1 MRAVHFGA
9 GNIGRGFI
17 GALLQDAGYHV
28 VFADVNQ
35 DLLDQMSAA
44 GKYDLIEVGE
54 GGRRVT
60 YSNFSCVNSVTEH
73 DALVREIAGA
83 DIVTASVGATILP
96 RIADTIAQG
105 IDARQSQKPL
115 IVMACE
121 NSINAS
127 DSLLKEVARHT
138 AQATSAIFANT
149 AVDRIVPI
157 QSGDI
162 APSVEV
168 EAFSELVIETK
179 NLGDY
184 EIELPGA
191 TMVPDLAPYI
201 ERKLYT
207 VNTAHCATAYLG
219 QRAGF
224 ETISQT
230 LSDESVYRQV
240 LAALAETSR
249 ALVLKHGLSESKQD
263 AYVSKTMSRLQ
274 NTLIDDSVER
284 VGRDPIRKISR
295 TERLIGPAAYL
306 AEHDIEPTALLEVVA
321 AALVFHNPE
330 DPAVAKLQEKLTS
343 LPTGKFVA
351 EVCGIGADHPL
362 HSALGSVVEATLLS
376 RADGT

>member
-35 DLLDQMSAA
+35 DLLDQMSKA
-44 GKYDLIEVGE
+44 GEYDLIEVGE

-60 YSNFSCVNSVTEH
+60 YSNFSCVNSVTEQ

-83 DIVTASVGATILP
+83 AIVTASVGATILP
-96 RIADTIAQG
+96 RIAGTIAQG
-105 IDARQSQKPL
+105 IDARQTQKPL

-127 DSLLKEVARHT
+127 DTLFKEVSAHT
-138 AQATSAIFANT
+138 DKASSAIFANT

-224 ETISQT
+224 DSIAQT
-230 LSDESVYRQV
+230 LANEAIHDQV
-240 LAALAETSR
+240 LAALTETSR

-263 AYVSKTMSRLQ
+263 AYVAKTMARLQ
-274 NTLIDDSVER
+274 NPLIDDSVER

-306 AEHDIEPTALLEVVA
+306 AEQGIEPSALLDVVA
-321 AALVFHNPE
+321 AALVFRSPE
-330 DPAVAKLQEKLTS
+330 DPTIAKLQEKLTTLS
-343 LPTGKFVA
+343 PDEFV
-351 EVCGIGADHPL
+351 VQLCGISSEHPL
-362 HSALGSVVEATLLS
+362 HAPLCAIVDAAQS
-376 RADGT
+376 R

>member
-35 DLLDQMSAA
+35 DLLDQMSRA
-44 GKYDLIEVGE
+44 GEYELIEVGE

-60 YSNFSCVNSVTEH
+60 YSNFSCVNSVTDQESLI
-73 DALVREIAGA
+73 AEIAGA

-96 RIADTIAQG
+96 RIAGTIAQG
-105 IDARQSQKPL
+105 IDARASHKPL

-127 DSLLKEVARHT
+127 DSLMKEVASHT
-138 AQATSAIFANT
+138 AKASSAIFANT

-184 EIELPGA
+184 EIEIPGA

-224 ETISQT
+224 ESIAQT
-230 LSDESVYRQV
+230 LANEEIHAQV
-240 LAALAETSR
+240 LAALTETSK

-263 AYVSKTMSRLQ
+263 AYVSKTMARLQ
-274 NTLIDDSVER
+274 NPLIDDSVER

-306 AEHDIEPTALLEVVA
+306 AEQGIKPSALLDVVS

-330 DPAVAKLQEKLTS
+330 DPTVAELQEKLAALS
-343 LPTGKFVA
+343 PDEFV
-351 EVCGIGADHPL
+351 EQLCGIRAEHPL
-362 HSALGSVVEATLLS
+362 HAPLCAIVGAAGS
-376 RADGT
+376 R

>member
-44 GKYDLIEVGE
+44 GEYDLIEVGE

-60 YSNFSCVNSVTEH
+60 YSNFSCINSVTDQ
-73 DALVREIAGA
+73 DALVEQIAGA
-83 DIVTASVGATILP
+83 DVVTASVGANILP
-96 RIADTIAQG
+96 RIAGVLAQG
-105 IDARQSQKPL
+105 INARQSSAPL
-115 IVMACE
+115 VVMACE

-127 DSLLKEVARHT
+127 DTLREEVERHVRNV
-138 AQATSAIFANT
+138 SRAIFANT

-179 NLGDY
+179 NLGVY
-184 EIELPGA
+184 EPDIPGA

-224 ETISQT
+224 ETIAQT
-230 LSDESVYRQV
+230 LADETIHHQV

-249 ALVLKHGLSESKQD
+249 ALVLKHGLTEAKQA

-274 NTLIDDSVER
+274 NPLIDDSVER
-284 VGRDPIRKISR
+284 VGRDPLRKLSHS
-295 TERLIGPAAYL
+295 ERLIGPAAYL
-306 AEHDIEPTALLEVVA
+306 AEHEIEPTALLEVVA
-321 AALVFHNPE
+321 AALVFHTRE
-330 DPAVAKLQEKLTS
+330 DETVAALQEKLSTLS
-343 LPTGKFVA
+343 KEDFVA
-351 EVCGIGADHPL
+351 DVCGISAGHPL
-362 HSALGSVVEATLLS
+362 HDALCAVVDTAQS
-376 RADGT
+376 R

>member
-44 GKYDLIEVGE
+44 GEYELIEVGE

-60 YSNFSCVNSVTEH
+60 YSNFSCVNSVTQQ
-73 DALVREIAGA
+73 DALVKEIAGA

-96 RIADTIAQG
+96 RIAGTIALG
-105 IDARQSQKPL
+105 IDARESAKPL

-127 DSLLKEVARHT
+127 DTLLTEVLGHT
-138 AQATSAIFANT
+138 AKASSAIFANT

-184 EIELPGA
+184 EIDIPGA

-219 QRAGF
+219 QRAGY
-224 ETISQT
+224 
-230 LSDESVYRQV
+230 ESIAQALANEKIHAQV
-240 LAALAETSR
+240 LAALTETSR

-263 AYVSKTMSRLQ
+263 AYVSKTMYRLQ
-274 NTLIDDSVER
+274 NPLIDDSVER
-284 VGRDPIRKISR
+284 VGRDPIRKLSR

-306 AEHDIEPTALLEVVA
+306 AEQGIEPSALLDVVA

-330 DPAVAKLQEKLTS
+330 DPTVATLQEKLTTLS
-343 LPTGKFVA
+343 TGEFV
-351 EVCGIGADHPL
+351 EQLCGISASHPL
-362 HSALGSVVEATLLS
+362 HSPLCAVVDAAQS
-376 RADGT
+376 R

>member
-28 VFADVNQ
+28 VFADVNEE
-35 DLLDQMSAA
+35 LLNQMSAA
-44 GKYDLIEVGE
+44 GEYDLIEVGE

-60 YSNFSCVNSVTEH
+60 YSNFSCINSITEQ
-73 DALVREIAGA
+73 DSLIKEIAA
-83 DIVTASVGATILP
+83 AEIVTASVGATILP
-96 RIADTIAQG
+96 RIAGTIAQG
-105 IDARQSQKPL
+105 IDARATHKPL

-127 DSLLKEVARHT
+127 DALRAEVSGHSTHT
-138 AQATSAIFANT
+138 SRAIFANT

-179 NLGDY
+179 NLGKY
-184 EIELPGA
+184 EIDIPGA
-191 TMVPDLAPYI
+191 MMVPDLAPYI

-207 VNTAHCATAYLG
+207 VNTAHCASAYLG

-230 LSDESVYRQV
+230 LANEAIHSQV
-240 LAALAETSR
+240 LAALTETSQ

-263 AYVSKTMSRLQ
+263 AYVSKTMARLQ
-274 NTLIDDSVER
+274 NPLIDDSVER
-284 VGRDPIRKISR
+284 VGRDPIRKLSR

-306 AEHDIEPTALLEVVA
+306 AEQGIEPTALLEIVA

-330 DPAVAKLQEKLTS
+330 DPTVAALQEKLATLS
-343 LPTGKFVA
+343 TEDFVA
-351 EVCGIGADHPL
+351 ELCGISAVHPL
-362 HSALGSVVEATLLS
+362 HTSLCAVVDAAQS
-376 RADGT
+376 H

>member
-1 MRAVHFGA
+1 MAMRAVHFGA

-35 DLLDQMSAA
+35 DLLDQMSVA
-44 GKYDLIEVGE
+44 GEYELIEVGE

-60 YSNFSCVNSVTEH
+60 YSNFSCVNSVSEQ
-73 DALVREIAGA
+73 AELVRAIAGA
-83 DIVTASVGATILP
+83 DVLTASVRATILP
-96 RIADTIAQG
+96 RIAGTIAQG
-105 IDARQSQKPL
+105 IDARKSAKPL
-115 IVMACE
+115 FVMACE

-127 DSLLKEVARHT
+127 DTLFAEVAAHG
-138 AQATSAIFANT
+138 AHASSAIFANT

-157 QSGDI
+157 QSGNI

-168 EAFSELVIETK
+168 EAFSELVIETR

-224 ETISQT
+224 ETISQA
-230 LSDESVYRQV
+230 LADEFIHAQV
-240 LAALAETSR
+240 LAALTETSK
-249 ALVLKHGLSESKQD
+249 ALVLKHGLSESKQN

-274 NTLIDDSVER
+274 NPLIDDSVER

-306 AEHDIEPTALLEVVA
+306 AEQGTDSPALLEVVG

-330 DPAVAKLQEKLTS
+330 DPTVAQLQDKLSTLS
-343 LPTGKFVA
+343 ADVFV
-351 EVCGIGADHPL
+351 EELCGIGPDHPL
-362 HSALGSVVEATLLS
+362 HAPLRAVVDAAQA
-376 RADGT
+376 R

>member
-35 DLLDQMSAA
+35 DLLDQMSKA
-44 GKYDLIEVGE
+44 GEYDLIEVGE

-96 RIADTIAQG
+96 RIAGTIAQG
-105 IDARQSQKPL
+105 IDARQGQKPL

-149 AVDRIVPI
+149 AVDRIVRI

-168 EAFSELVIETK
+168 EAVSELVIENK

-184 EIELPGA
+184 ELEIPGA
-191 TMVPDLAPYI
+191 TMVPELAPYI

-224 ETISQT
+224 ETIAQT
-230 LSDESVYRQV
+230 LSDEAIYSEVRAT
-240 LAALAETSR
+240 LTETSR

-263 AYVSKTMSRLQ
+263 AYVFKTMARLQ
-274 NTLIDDSVER
+274 NPLIDDSVER
-284 VGRDPIRKISR
+284 VGRDPLRKLSR

-306 AEHDIEPTALLEVVA
+306 AEHSVEPKALLAVVG
-321 AALVFHNPE
+321 AALVFHNPD
-330 DPAVAKLQEKLTS
+330 DPTVTDLQNKLTS
-343 LPTGKFVA
+343 LTPEVFV
-351 EVCGIGADHPL
+351 EQICGINPQHPL
-362 HSALGSVVEATLLS
+362 FGSLRGVVEAAQS
-376 RADGT
+376 H